1 MSIFDLW
8 NIPYERVS
16 GSEAQ
21 LMARFKQAQAEGR
34 ANGWTPV
41 IYMETDSDMLQS
53 AAEDALNDH
62 ETLARFGK
70 AVRDQ
75 AALINVA
82 EYRCDEWLRI
92 QADRAAGMFD
102 DMEDGETEDGFA
114 LEGAKRLFLL
124 KVPTAEP
131 WRVFE
136 HIPFGGFGSCPEN
149 GVHMAFAKHWFDT
162 YGAVPAILS
171 DCSVQY
177 LLPGTAEA
185 TAELNEQLIQ
195 YCPSLTEYIHP
206 DSFADQ
212 FAPVKVWFF
221 FWD

>member
-8 NIPYERVS
+8 GLPYERIS
-16 GSEAQ
+16 GGDQQ
-21 LMARFKQAQAEGR
+21 LQARFAQAQAEGR

-53 AAEDALNDH
+53 AAEDVLDEFDSIDAF
-62 ETLARFGK
+62 AA
-70 AVRDQ
+70 AVRAQ
-75 AALINVA
+75 AGEISVSD
-82 EYRCDEWLRI
+82 YRCDEWQRI

-114 LEGAKRLFLL
+114 LEGAKRIFLV
-124 KVPTAEP
+124 KVPVSEP

-136 HIPFGGFGSCPEN
+136 RVPFGGFGSCPEN
-149 GVHMAFAKHWFDT
+149 GVHMAFAKHWHEK
-162 YGAVPAILS
+162 YGAVPAIVS

-177 LLPGTAEA
+177 LLPEKAAADEA
-185 TAELNEQLIQ
+185 LNEQLIQ

-206 DSFADQ
+206 DSFAAQ